1 MRVQTG
7 SVPSALDSDTR
18 RTSAFQDELKNLMQ
32 LLPDDLAHGHKQF
45 FNRVLRDRER
55 WARRYTWA
63 RMVAGMSASS
73 RVEGLHSAVKG
84 AIPSG
89 NKVQLCQVPVHIQAF
104 VNKQVARGR
113 QTQFNASTWSMSQQN
128 APPSVFLQA
137 LNEVATPA
145 AAKMVVQE
153 WQQSNYY
160 NIKGIPASRA
170 VWPLAGEEPE
180 NFRCGP

>member
-1 MRVQTG
+1 
-7 SVPSALDSDTR
+7 
-18 RTSAFQDELKNLMQ
+18 
-32 LLPDDLAHGHKQF
+32 
-45 FNRVLRDRER
+45 
-55 WARRYTWA
+55 
-63 RMVAGMSASS
+63 MSASS

-113 QTQFNASTWSMSQQN
+113 QTQFNASPWSMSQQN

>member
-1 MRVQTG
+1 M
-7 SVPSALDSDTR
+7 
-18 RTSAFQDELKNLMQ
+18 N
-32 LLPDDLAHGHKQF
+32 LLPQDLGNTHMGF

-55 WARRYTWA
+55 WATRYTWA

-73 RVEGLHSAVKG
+73 RVEGLHGAVKG
-84 AIPSG
+84 AIASG
-89 NKVQLCQVPVHIQAF
+89 NKLQLCQVPVHIQAF
-104 VNKQVARGR
+104 VNKQAARGR
-113 QTQFNASTWSMSQQN
+113 QTQFNASPWPMNQQN
-128 APPSVFLQA
+128 APPGVFLQA

-153 WQQSNYY
+153 WQQSNY
-160 NIKGIPASRA
+160 NIKEIPASRA